1 MNPAGAQPLRPV
13 DAEAPAMPS
22 AEPAPLGPSDP
33 VVACVLYALER
44 LERPMSAAA
53 FRSRVSRPV
62 AAWTLED
69 ALEALESLGLAAELH
84 RVEADA
90 LDHRL
95 GPWIVETRGGAVVL
109 HAAAQD
115 DQARIFD
122 PVSGTG
128 PRTIDAGEATRIL
141 AADYRGRALA
151 VSVPPVSLGAERGP
165 RGRDGHWFWGPIR
178 RNGWIY
184 GQVALAALL
193 ANIFALA
200 TSFFS
205 MIVYDRVIPNNAF
218 DTLMALLVGIA
229 IVFASDF
236 AIRTLRG
243 YFLDVAGGRADAAI
257 ADSLFEHVMDL
268 EVQAKKTSTGALAN
282 VLKEFEAVREFC
294 TSSTLTTLVDLPFA
308 VLFLIIIGLVG
319 GPMVWV
325 PLAAI
330 PIMVG
335 ASLVV
340 QPTLA
345 RLTRASQADGQIK
358 NAVLVEALSGLE
370 TIKSLGAGSIMRR
383 RWQDAV
389 TSQARIGLSTRLAAQ
404 FAGNVANFVSQATQ
418 VAIVSVG
425 FFMVA
430 SGSIGFGAIIAS
442 SILAGRVLGP
452 LAQLT
457 QLLTRVNHTLAS
469 YRALRELMELP
480 RERPADASYVVRERL
495 QGGIEFRD
503 VRFRYPGQ
511 SAGGLDGVSLRIQ
524 PGEKVAILGRVGSG
538 KTTVAKL
545 VLGLHRPDEG
555 AIFVDGVDLRQ
566 IDPAD
571 LRRNIGAVLQDVWLM
586 SGTVRQNIVLGADDA
601 SDAEM
606 LRVSAIA
613 GVGEFIDRHPDGYGL
628 RLRERGEGLSGGQRQ
643 AITIARALLP
653 RPPILLLDEP
663 TSSMDAAS
671 EQALLKRLRP
681 EIADRT
687 VVLMTHRA
695 ALLDLVDRVIV
706 LDQGR
711 VTADGPK
718 AAVLRGL
725 GASGG

>member
-1 MNPAGAQPLRPV
+1 
-13 DAEAPAMPS
+13 
-22 AEPAPLGPSDP
+22 
-33 VVACVLYALER
+33 
-44 LERPMSAAA
+44 
-53 FRSRVSRPV
+53 
-62 AAWTLED
+62 
-69 ALEALESLGLAAELH
+69 
-84 RVEADA
+84 
-90 LDHRL
+90 
-95 GPWIVETRGGAVVL
+95 
-109 HAAAQD
+109 
-115 DQARIFD
+115 
-122 PVSGTG
+122 
-128 PRTIDAGEATRIL
+128 
-141 AADYRGRALA
+141 
-151 VSVPPVSLGAERGP
+151 
-165 RGRDGHWFWGPIR
+165 
-178 RNGWIY
+178 
-184 GQVALAALL
+184 
-193 ANIFALA
+193 
-200 TSFFS
+200 
-205 MIVYDRVIPNNAF
+205 
-218 DTLMALLVGIA
+218 
-229 IVFASDF
+229 
-236 AIRTLRG
+236 
-243 YFLDVAGGRADAAI
+243 
-257 ADSLFEHVMDL
+257 
-268 EVQAKKTSTGALAN
+268 
-282 VLKEFEAVREFC
+282 
-294 TSSTLTTLVDLPFA
+294 
-308 VLFLIIIGLVG
+308 
-319 GPMVWV
+319 
-325 PLAAI
+325 
-330 PIMVG
+330 
-335 ASLVV
+335 
-340 QPTLA
+340 
-345 RLTRASQADGQIK
+345 
-358 NAVLVEALSGLE
+358 
-370 TIKSLGAGSIMRR
+370 
-383 RWQDAV
+383 
-389 TSQARIGLSTRLAAQ
+389 
-404 FAGNVANFVSQATQ
+404 
-418 VAIVSVG
+418 
-425 FFMVA
+425 
-430 SGSIGFGAIIAS
+430 
-442 SILAGRVLGP
+442 
-452 LAQLT
+452 
-457 QLLTRVNHTLAS
+457 
-469 YRALRELMELP
+469 MELP